1 MVFAESSC
9 KASEIELERLMTCY
23 GDEIKRL
30 CFLYTKDM
38 ALAEDAA
45 QETFIKAW
53 RSYNQFRGDCSE
65 KTWLT
70 HIAVNTCRDLLR
82 TAWFRRMDR
91 HRVPEEYMLPQEASA
106 PDLPDSTLSQAISAL
121 SRPYREVILLYY
133 YQGFNAAEI
142 AEILGANVSTIKS
155 RLQRARE
162 KLKLKLE
169 GWYWN
174 E

>member
-1 MVFAESSC
+1 MPDPT
-9 KASEIELERLMTCY
+9 L
-23 GDEIKRL
+23 
-30 CFLYTKDM
+30 
-38 ALAEDAA
+38 A
-45 QETFIKAW
+45 QEI
-53 RSYNQFRGDCSE
+53 
-65 KTWLT
+65 
-70 HIAVNTCRDLLR
+70 
-82 TAWFRRMDR
+82 M
-91 HRVPEEYMLPQEASA
+91 
-106 PDLPDSTLSQAISAL
+106 AL

-133 YQGFNAAEI
+133 YQGFNAAKI

>member
-9 KASEIELERLMTCY
+9 KASEMELERLMTCY

-30 CFLYTKDM
+30 CCLYTKDM

-53 RSYNQFRGDCSE
+53 RSYDQFRGDCSE

-70 HIAVNTCRDLLR
+70 HIAVNICRDMLR

-91 HRVPEEYMLPQEASA
+91 RRVPEELPLIQEGSM
-106 PDLPDSTLSQAISAL
+106 PDPTLAQEIMAL

-142 AEILGANVSTIKS
+142 AEILGANVSTVKS